1 MLFKEKKEIRRAVR
15 RRIDGLTTEQR
26 TVKSA
31 LIDNEL
37 SDCDAIRNASVVA
50 LFASLDDEP
59 QTRGLIER
67 LSRSHTVVLPKV
79 DGDDMDF
86 YEYSPD
92 CISAGAFGIEE
103 PTGGRK
109 VSPDEIDAIVV
120 PARAYTADGARLG
133 RGRGYYDRYMSR
145 QGFRAVKIGVCFA
158 EQIVGYIP
166 AEPHDIA
173 VDKVVS
179 A

>member
-1 MLFKEKKEIRRAVR
+1 MLFKDKKEVR
-15 RRIDGLTTEQR
+15 RTVRERIAGLTAEQR
-26 TVKSA
+26 AAKSA
-31 LIDNEL
+31 LIDKEL

-50 LFASLDDEP
+50 LYASLDDEP

-79 DGDDMDF
+79 DGDEMDF

-92 CISAGAFGIEE
+92 SISVGAFGIEE
-103 PTGGRK
+103 PEGGRK

-158 EQIVGYIP
+158 EQTVGHIP

-173 VDKVVS
+173 VDMVVS

>member
-1 MLFKEKKEIRRAVR
+1 MLFEDKKEIRRTVR
-15 RRIDGLTTEQR
+15 SRIAELTTEQR
-26 TVKSA
+26 ASKSA

-37 SDCDAIRNASVVA
+37 SNCDAIRDASVVA
-50 LFASLDDEP
+50 LYASLDDEP

-86 YEYSPD
+86 YEYSHD
-92 CISAGAFGIEE
+92 RTTVGAFGIEE
-103 PTGGRK
+103 PADGRK

-145 QGFRAVKIGVCFA
+145 QGFRSFEIGV
-158 EQIVGYIP
+158 
-166 AEPHDIA
+166 
-173 VDKVVS
+173 
-179 A
+179 

>member
-1 MLFKEKKEIRRAVR
+1 M
-15 RRIDGLTTEQR
+15 
-26 TVKSA
+26 
-31 LIDNEL
+31 
-37 SDCDAIRNASVVA
+37 
-50 LFASLDDEP
+50 
-59 QTRGLIER
+59 
-67 LSRSHTVVLPKV
+67 LPKV

-92 CISAGAFGIEE
+92 SISLGAFGIEE
-103 PTGGRK
+103 PADGRK
-109 VSPDEIDAIVV
+109 VSPDEIDAIIV

-158 EQIVGYIP
+158 EQIVGHIP
-166 AEPHDIA
+166 AEPHDVA
-173 VDKVVS
+173 VDLVVS